1 MFQISKEQ
9 ISKLSGAKTQFAMDS
24 SFVFGRRSKTPNPPA
39 AEAAVSTAMD
49 VDMEVEVAAEDLP
62 MARPSAM
69 SRLGAIVPAEEMPLA
84 RPSAKSRLGAIVAA
98 RTLTA
103 SDAAEVEA
111 AQLTTRPR
119 SAPSELPAWQRLGK
133 K

>member
-1 MFQISKEQ
+1 
-9 ISKLSGAKTQFAMDS
+9 MDS

-39 AEAAVSTAMD
+39 AEATVSTAMD

-62 MARPSAM
+62 LARPSAM

-103 SDAAEVEA
+103 SDAAEA
-111 AQLTTRPR
+111 AQRITRPR

>member
-1 MFQISKEQ
+1 
-9 ISKLSGAKTQFAMDS
+9 MDS

-69 SRLGAIVPAEEMPLA
+69 SRLGAIV
-84 RPSAKSRLGAIVAA
+84 AA

-103 SDAAEVEA
+103 SDAAEA
-111 AQLTTRPR
+111 AQQTTRPR